1 MLAPQI
7 DPHDFCSDQ
16 PLVLRLQDIL
26 TSISKE
32 IECGNIGQSEILV
45 SELVKFLDSIES
57 DHSND
62 DIKNNAYEVLSEI
75 YKFLSSSSLD
85 QAVIDALSFE
95 LPKTVTRFAGVSSSC
110 SEIVN
115 SVIDRFVATCSP
127 RDMLSILCEALD
139 SLIKTTKLSDNF
151 VPLLSGL
158 SKVLLLTQRRH
169 FEQVKVAVPV
179 ILKVLMNVS
188 SESDDENTEPLFDR
202 AIGIADSIH
211 AVCAKLDGGAKEKL
225 CALLGLY
232 VLQIMVLVSIS
243 MECKVSK
250 CVPLISQLSHFFP
263 FCRLS
268 YFGLITGCDVDTM
281 TNMIIGED
289 EDDYKSCIS
298 YVEQGASLSVIWGH
312 VSDQVAQAAEE
323 DLTAVKSELK
333 SNQTKKWQAIGML
346 KHILSSGNLPYEFK
360 EHAINFLL
368 DITDENISQEN
379 DGDHNDFSSYMPS
392 VFAALQAVVMV
403 IIYSPSSALRKKTF
417 DAFKRVVAEIP
428 RSEKRDFLKAMI
440 INCNSPS
447 MVAILLDL
455 VRQEV
460 LKENQQRTSIRNQ
473 VLPAENI
480 ACADALFWPA
490 VVLELVD
497 LVLRPQKGGPPL
509 LPEHGDAVLSALNL
523 YRFVLLTESKEE
535 SNSEV
540 LSKSNLQRAYH
551 EWLLPLR
558 TLVTGIM
565 TENKNDCDE
574 FAVDTVCTL
583 NPVELVLY
591 RCIELVEEKLKHS
604 T

>member
-62 DIKNNAYEVLSEI
+62 DIKNNAYEILSEI
-75 YKFLSSSSLD
+75 HKFLSSSSLD

-158 SKVLLLTQRRH
+158 SKVLLFTQRRH

-179 ILKVLMNVS
+179 ILKVLKSVS

-211 AVCAKLDGGAKEKL
+211 AVCAKL
-225 CALLGLY
+225 
-232 VLQIMVLVSIS
+232 VLVSIS

-403 IIYSPSSALRKKTF
+403 IICSPSSALRKKTF

-447 MVAILLDL
+447 M
-455 VRQEV
+455 EV

-480 ACADALFWPA
+480 ACAHALFWPA